1 MSKYNL
7 YNAEIEKLKAKG
19 INVDD
24 ISSDD
29 GFISANQ
36 FRHIKNTE
44 EKMRHPVHIYA
55 VNENNDV
62 KFHQLTHSDKVIFS
76 NEEMEVTVKLHDNPN
91 PNDNQPSY
99 FLPKSKQNSIY
110 AFGGERKK
118 WNLSKENDKIMKKYR
133 DTPFDK

>member
-19 INVDD
+19 IKVDD
-24 ISSDD
+24 IVSND
-29 GFISANQ
+29 GFISANE
-36 FRHIKNTE
+36 FRNYKNKKIK
-44 EKMRHPVHIYA
+44 MQHPVHIYA

-76 NEEMEVTVKLHDNPN
+76 NGEMEVTVKLHDNPN

-99 FLPKSKQNSIY
+99 FLPKSKQKQIE
-110 AFGGERKK
+110 AFGKPRKQ